1 MNQHVPQ
8 DPVSDQGMFPRASP
22 PTVNGTAV
30 RGKAGRPRDR
40 AIDEVIL
47 AEARRE
53 VAENGIARFSS
64 HAVARR
70 AGVAKNT
77 LYLRWPRREELIK
90 AALLSGPNPALP
102 ELTGVLADDLAA
114 LADVFAASFATDGA
128 LSAYYQ
134 LSVTSLTEPDMW
146 DWARENIIRP
156 AHAIPERV
164 IREAQ
169 ERGDARHDADA
180 GVVARMMVGGIFAEA
195 ILRVPH
201 GHVSAAFRSKL
212 VGNVLAL
219 LTTGR

>member
-1 MNQHVPQ
+1 M
-8 DPVSDQGMFPRASP
+8 S
-22 PTVNGTAV
+22 NGAAAH
-30 RGKAGRPRDR
+30 RGPGRPRDR
-40 AIDEVIL
+40 LIDEVIL

-53 VAENGIARFSS
+53 VAENGVAGFSF

-77 LYLRWPRREELIK
+77 LYLRWPRREALIK
-90 AALLSGPNPALP
+90 AALLAGDSPARP

-134 LSVTSLTEPDMW
+134 ISVTSLTDPDMW
-146 DWARENIIRP
+146 DWARENIIDP
-156 AHAIPERV
+156 AHAIPEQV
-164 IREAQ
+164 IRDAQ
-169 ERGDARHDADA
+169 ERGDARQDADA

-201 GHVSAAFRSKL
+201 GHVSKAFLRKL
-212 VGNVLAL
+212 VDNVLAL
-219 LTTGR
+219 LVNDR

>member
-1 MNQHVPQ
+1 V
-8 DPVSDQGMFPRASP
+8 G
-22 PTVNGTAV
+22 NGAAAH
-30 RGKAGRPRDR
+30 RGPGRPRDR
-40 AIDEVIL
+40 SIDEVIL

-53 VAENGIARFSS
+53 VAENGVAGFSF

-77 LYLRWPRREELIK
+77 LYLRWPRREALIK
-90 AALLSGPNPALP
+90 AALLAGDNPALP

-134 LSVTSLTEPDMW
+134 ISVTSLTDPDMW
-146 DWARENIIRP
+146 DWARENIIDP

-169 ERGDARHDADA
+169 ERGDARQDADA

-201 GHVSAAFRSKL
+201 GHVSKEFLRKL
-212 VGNVLAL
+212 VDNVLAL
-219 LTTGR
+219 LMNDR